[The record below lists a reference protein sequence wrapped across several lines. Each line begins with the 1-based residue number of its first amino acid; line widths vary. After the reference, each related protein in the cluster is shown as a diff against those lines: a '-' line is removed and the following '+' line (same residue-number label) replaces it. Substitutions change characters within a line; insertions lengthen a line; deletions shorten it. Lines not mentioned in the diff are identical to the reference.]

1 MSGPLSN
8 LPVPLVY
15 WGGICH
21 FATQLVGGYRI
32 IKCLTSRAWGFDYHG
47 VGEYF
52 DSQTRKSSLS
62 YACYIDYK
70 VSVALPRSWAR
81 CDGVTYLRAARA
93 RVLRALPPVERACV
107 ACNKHPGHLSAVSRS
122 DKIRTGVVPNRS
134 E

>member
-1 MSGPLSN
+1 M
-8 LPVPLVY
+8 PLVY

-21 FATQLVGGYRI
+21 FATQLVGGYQI

-52 DSQTRKSSLS
+52 DSQTRKSSLLS

-107 ACNKHPGHLSAVSRS
+107 VCNKHPRH
-122 DKIRTGVVPNRS
+122 
-134 E
+134 